1 MFNAIRLRLLAWN
14 FIVFAALLVGL
25 GVGIFYMTARTLNGE
40 VNANLREGAAHALRD
55 FSATPGF
62 PTIMPQGGYPGDVF
76 YLSVDTSGQLAQNP
90 QRLAVDSSPDPHGV
104 RQALQGHTH
113 YSNVEINNQT
123 VRLLSV
129 AVVTRDGRPLGVLQV
144 GQSIES
150 QQRALVE
157 LAWILAGSEMG
168 ALTLALVG
176 GWFLANRALIPTRR
190 AFERQR
196 RFVAD
201 ASHELRTPLTLIRG
215 NAELIRRHRGQTI
228 DENAHLID
236 GIVDEAEYLSDMV
249 TSLLTL
255 EHSDGGRL
263 ALREDTVDLS
273 DLVRQVCG
281 DTHPLA
287 EMRGLTLEC
296 VSPSFGVTAQGDRE
310 RLRQTLLA
318 LVDNALK
325 YTPPGGRI
333 ELRLDFNGSEASIA
347 VSDTGL
353 GIQPEHLPH
362 VFDRFYRVDAARRE
376 PGGSGLGLSIAKALV
391 EAHGGS
397 IELESPEGG
406 GVTATVRLAAVR
418 GEPEDA
424 YSEEVSEGVS
434 EEDTAAVKTPLDVP

>member
-1 MFNAIRLRLLAWN
+1 MFNVIRLRLLAWN
-14 FIVFAALLVGL
+14 FVVFFALLVGL
-25 GVGIFYMTARTLNGE
+25 GAGIYYMTARTLNGE
-40 VNANLREGAAHALRD
+40 VNAILREGAAYALRD

-62 PTIMPQGGYPGDVF
+62 PMTLPQHGYPSDVF
-76 YLSVDTSGQLAQNP
+76 YLSVDTSGELAQNP
-90 QRLAVDSSPDPHGV
+90 QRLAVDSSPDPEGV
-104 RQALQGHTH
+104 LRALEGEEY
-113 YSNVEINNQT
+113 YSDVEINDQT

-129 AVVTRDGRPLGVLQV
+129 AVLTPSGAPLGVLQV

-150 QQRALVE
+150 QQRALAE
-157 LAWILAGSEMG
+157 LAWILAGSEFG
-168 ALTLALVG
+168 ALALALVG

-215 NAELIRRHRGQTI
+215 NAELIRRHRGQTVE
-228 DENAHLID
+228 ENAHLVD
-236 GIVDEAEYLSDMV
+236 GIIDEAGYLSDMV

-255 EHSDGGRL
+255 EQSDGGRL
-263 ALREDTVDLS
+263 ALREEPVDLP
-273 DLVRQVCG
+273 DLVRQVCS
-281 DTHPLA
+281 DTQPLA
-287 EMRGLTLEC
+287 VMRELTLEC
-296 VSPSFGVTAQGDRE
+296 AVPPFEVTAQGDRE
-310 RLRQTLLA
+310 RLRQALLA
-318 LVDNALK
+318 LMDNALK

-333 ELRLDFNGSEASIA
+333 DLRLEFEESAARMA

-397 IELESPEGG
+397 IGLESPDGG
-406 GVTATVRLAAVR
+406 GVTATIRLAAER
-418 GEPEDA
+418 GESGPAPSDGA
-424 YSEEVSEGVS
+424 VHQHLASEK
-434 EEDTAAVKTPLDVP
+434 APLDVPY

>member
-1 MFNAIRLRLLAWN
+1 MFKAIRLRLLAWN

-62 PTIMPQGGYPGDVF
+62 PTIMPQHGYPGDVF

-90 QRLAVDSSPDPHGV
+90 QRLAVESSPDPDGV
-104 RQALQGHTH
+104 RIALEGGEH
-113 YSNVEINNQT
+113 YSNVEINEQT
-123 VRLLSV
+123 VRLFSV
-129 AVVTRDGRPLGVLQV
+129 AVVTRDGQPLGVLQV

-157 LAWILAGSEMG
+157 LAWILAGSEIG

-228 DENAHLID
+228 EENAHLVD

-255 EHSDGGRL
+255 EQSDGGRL
-263 ALREDTVDLS
+263 ALREDAVDLS
-273 DLVRQVCG
+273 DLVRQVFG
-281 DTHPLA
+281 DTQPLA
-287 EMRGLTLEC
+287 VTRELTLEC
-296 VSPSFGVTAQGDRE
+296 ATPPFAVTAQGDRE
-310 RLRQTLLA
+310 RLRQVLLA
-318 LVDNALK
+318 LMDNALK
-325 YTPPGGRI
+325 YTPPAGRI
-333 ELRLDFNGSEASIA
+333 ELRLDFEDDTASIV

-397 IELESPEGG
+397 ITLESPDGG
-406 GVTATVRLAAVR
+406 GVKATVRLAAER
-418 GEPEDA
+418 GAPEDA
-424 YSEEVSEGVS
+424 PI
-434 EEDTAAVKTPLDVP
+434 DAASQEAPAVVKTPLDVP

>member
-1 MFNAIRLRLLAWN
+1 MFRAIRLRLLAWN
-14 FIVFAALLVGL
+14 FLVFAALLVGL
-25 GVGIFYMTARTLNGE
+25 GTGIFYMTARTLNSE
-40 VNANLREGAAHALRD
+40 VNANLREGAAHALQD
-55 FSATPGF
+55 FSRTPGF
-62 PTIMPQGGYPGDVF
+62 PTIMPQAGYPGDVF

-90 QRLAVDSSPDPHGV
+90 QRLAVDSSPDPEGV
-104 RQALQGHTH
+104 RKALAGNEH
-113 YSNVEINNQT
+113 YSNVEINDQT

-129 AVVTRDGRPLGVLQV
+129 VVVTQTGVPLGVLQV

-157 LAWILAGSEMG
+157 LAWILAGSEVG

-176 GWFLANRALIPTRR
+176 GWFLANRALVPTRR

-215 NAELIRRHRGQTI
+215 NAELIRRHQGQTI
-228 DENAHLID
+228 EENTHLVD

-255 EHSDGGRL
+255 EQSDEGRL
-263 ALREDTVDLS
+263 ALREDPVDLS

-281 DTHPLA
+281 DTQPLA
-287 EMRGLTLEC
+287 VTRGLTLEC
-296 VSPSFGVTAQGDRE
+296 AATPFAVTAQGDRE
-310 RLRQTLLA
+310 RLRQVLLA
-318 LVDNALK
+318 VVDNALK

-333 ELRLDFNGSEASIA
+333 ELRLDFEENTAHIV
-347 VSDTGL
+347 VSDSGL

-376 PGGSGLGLSIAKALV
+376 PGGSGLGLSIAKALI
-391 EAHGGS
+391 EGHGGA
-397 IELESPEGG
+397 IKLESPDGG
-406 GVTATVRLAAVR
+406 GVTATIRLAAER
-418 GEPEDA
+418 GAPDDVL
-424 YSEEVSEGVS
+424 SEAAPQEN
-434 EEDTAAVKTPLDVP
+434 TAAVKTPLDVP

>member
-1 MFNAIRLRLLAWN
+1 MFKAIRLRLLAWN

-62 PTIMPQGGYPGDVF
+62 PTIMPQQGYPGDVF

-90 QRLAVDSSPDPHGV
+90 QRLAVDSSPDPDGV
-104 RQALQGHTH
+104 RIALEGGEH
-113 YSNVEINNQT
+113 YSNVEINEQT
-123 VRLLSV
+123 VRLFSV
-129 AVVTRDGRPLGVLQV
+129 AVVTRDGQPLGVIQV

-157 LAWILAGSEMG
+157 LAWILAGSEIG

-228 DENAHLID
+228 EENAHLVD

-255 EHSDGGRL
+255 EQSDGGRL
-263 ALREDTVDLS
+263 ALREDAVDLS
-273 DLVRQVCG
+273 DLVRQVFG
-281 DTHPLA
+281 DTQPLA
-287 EMRGLTLEC
+287 VTRELTLEC
-296 VSPSFGVTAQGDRE
+296 ATPPFAVNAQGDRE
-310 RLRQTLLA
+310 RLRQVLLA
-318 LVDNALK
+318 LMDNALK
-325 YTPPGGRI
+325 YTPPAGRI
-333 ELRLDFNGSEASIA
+333 ELRLDFGEDTASIV

-397 IELESPEGG
+397 ITLESPDGG
-406 GVTATVRLAAVR
+406 GVTATVRLTAER
-418 GEPEDA
+418 GGPEDA
-424 YSEEVSEGVS
+424 PI
-434 EEDTAAVKTPLDVP
+434 DAASQEAPAAAKTPLDVP